1 MTNLDISTAAIEA
14 EAKRLDG
21 INFDNTC
28 PKAKLLRA
36 LAHDRDIAI
45 VAAHQAKN
53 RERALKNN
61 TSECRRLQEEL
72 AAAHMRIKHLDGKLA
87 DALVEGAMQR
97 RTAFAAAGQ
106 AIREGLGMLPKSL
119 DIETEMDVLTI
130 QEFEQVITSV
140 CGADTRGEKV
150 RADA

>member
-14 EAKRLDG
+14 EARLLDS
-21 INFDNTC
+21 ISFDNNSSQ
-28 PKAKLLRA
+28 AARLRA
-36 LAHDRDIAI
+36 LAHDRDMAV

-53 RERALKNN
+53 RERVLKDS
-61 TSECRRLQEEL
+61 TGECRRLRREL
-72 AAAHMRIKHLDGKLA
+72 NAANLLNKKLDEKLI
-87 DALVEGAMQR
+87 DAIVETAMAR

-106 AIREGLGMLPKSL
+106 AIREAIGLLPKSL
-119 DIETEMDVLTI
+119 EIETEMDLITV
-130 QEFEQVITSV
+130 QEIEQVITEV